1 MGYTKWKFSGIDGIN
16 YCFSVGF
23 TLQIKF
29 DFLLYIF
36 ARPFICFY
44 GRFKIFIAGWSVMEI
59 WDDFMQGVS
68 WIVGKQFLKM
78 SKRFCGI
85 FEDFRRRNGLIAGCI
100 FNKSIASPVNPSL
113 SLKREEPDFV
123 GITVRVPRLGS
134 FPAQLVFP

>member
-36 ARPFICFY
+36 CTTFFICFY

-59 WDDFMQGVS
+59 RDDFMQGVS

-100 FNKSIASPVNPSL
+100 FNKSIASPVNPFAVFKKGRAGFCRNNSKSSTAWVFSL
-113 SLKREEPDFV
+113 LN
-123 GITVRVPRLGS
+123 
-134 FPAQLVFP
+134 